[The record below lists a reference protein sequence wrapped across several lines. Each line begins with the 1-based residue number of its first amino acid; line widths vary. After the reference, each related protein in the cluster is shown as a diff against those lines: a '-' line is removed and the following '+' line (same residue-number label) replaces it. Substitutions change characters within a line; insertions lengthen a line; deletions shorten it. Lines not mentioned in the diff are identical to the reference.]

1 MLTKR
6 KPLRSAEELAEHTLL
21 HDAHNFAPS
30 SSNVWVVR
38 RILRSKGSAF
48 RRPRTRSKLPLRG
61 GAIALTNKEFV
72 ERDLDEG
79 RLDRVLDGSLQGP
92 ANFYLVWQ
100 SYRKSPAIAALVDWL
115 IAEVGT
121 TPSKV

>member
-1 MLTKR
+1 MG
-6 KPLRSAEELAEHTLL
+6 
-21 HDAHNFAPS
+21 
-30 SSNVWVVR
+30 
-38 RILRSKGSAF
+38 GSTDTTFEGISFSQTSHAIEAAIAG
-48 RRPRTRSKLPLRG
+48 RG
-61 GAIALTNKEFV
+61 IALTNREFV

-100 SYRKSPAIAALVDWL
+100 SYRKSPAIAALVAWL